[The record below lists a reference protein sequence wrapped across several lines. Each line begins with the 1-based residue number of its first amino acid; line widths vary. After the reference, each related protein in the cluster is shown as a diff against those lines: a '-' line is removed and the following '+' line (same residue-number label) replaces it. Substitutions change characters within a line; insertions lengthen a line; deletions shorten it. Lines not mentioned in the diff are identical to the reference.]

1 MEIIIYLSF
10 VLVFMVL
17 DAFVCLSTKTR
28 YLLVNSFFGALVFPI
43 TIPVVLFEISRRTKT
58 FRDTGHFI
66 DELERK
72 NVD

>member
-43 TIPVVLFEISRRTKT
+43 TIPVVLF
-58 FRDTGHFI
+58 
-66 DELERK
+66 
-72 NVD
+72 